1 MQTTDMIETKP
12 KIVSQLGERLHQA
25 RESKGVSLAQAA
37 AATRIIQPLLKALE
51 EGSFELLPNSIVAKG
66 FVRNY
71 ADFLGLSPE
80 EMVELYRTERGYSN
94 PIRVVPTTIMPKA
107 RSFVLPSFFGVF
119 FVTLALVALTY
130 VVLNA
135 IHPLGESSL
144 AAKTAA
150 VPTLVVAT
158 PTALAAAPTSSPF
171 PMGLN
176 NPPAPGPSPLPQP
189 SPTLSAPIVVD
200 VSIKPDGGDSWL
212 RVQADGIVVYER
224 IMRAGE
230 KEVFKAQRR
239 VAIRSGNPTVVQ
251 VSVNGM
257 QPEAL
262 GQVPGVP
269 VNWTWP
275 PQ

>member
-1 MQTTDMIETKP
+1 MQAADMVETKP
-12 KIVSQLGERLHQA
+12 KIMSQLGERLHQA
-25 RESKGVSLAQAA
+25 RESQGLSLAQAA

-51 EGSFELLPNSIVAKG
+51 DGSFELLPNSIVAKG

-71 ADFLGLSPE
+71 ANFLGLPPE

-94 PIRVVPTTIMPKA
+94 PIQVVPTTTMPKA
-107 RSFVLPSFFGVF
+107 HSFVLPSFFGVF

-135 IHPLGESSL
+135 VHPIGESSI
-144 AAKTAA
+144 ATKTSAL
-150 VPTLVVAT
+150 PTLAVAT
-158 PTALAAAPTSSPF
+158 PTVLAAAPPSTSLPL
-171 PMGLN
+171 GLN
-176 NPPAPGPSPLPQP
+176 NPPAPAPSPFPQP

-239 VAIRSGNPTVVQ
+239 IAIRSGNPTVVQ